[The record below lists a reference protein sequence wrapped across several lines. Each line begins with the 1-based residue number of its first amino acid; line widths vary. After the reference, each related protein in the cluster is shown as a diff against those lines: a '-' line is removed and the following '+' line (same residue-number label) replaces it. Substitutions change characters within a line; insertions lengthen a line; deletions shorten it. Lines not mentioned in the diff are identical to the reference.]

1 MQRCA
6 TVRGWSQS
14 GAGRCGWLGRG
25 YGMSLDEGRRREVVW
40 AALCLKKSERWW
52 GSMGARTGIG
62 VTPEAAVIAV
72 TSPDSSG

>member
-1 MQRCA
+1 
-6 TVRGWSQS
+6 
-14 GAGRCGWLGRG
+14 
-25 YGMSLDEGRRREVVW
+25 MSLDEGRRREVVW